1 RRTPFKALVEK
12 TYQFADN
19 VWKVYLQK
27 NQVDIRPN
35 EPVEEVSICE
45 VLDDEDD
52 EDIFLD
58 GDEVDEV
65 DDEQEDY

>member
-1 RRTPFKALVEK
+1 MSFGI
-12 TYQFADN
+12 N
-19 VWKVYLQK
+19 C
-27 NQVDIRPN
+27 RPN

-45 VLDDEDD
+45 VYDD

-58 GDEVDEV
+58 GDGIDEL

>member
-1 RRTPFKALVEK
+1 M
-12 TYQFADN
+12 
-19 VWKVYLQK
+19 YLSLSFGI
-27 NQVDIRPN
+27 NCRPN

-45 VLDDEDD
+45 VYDDEDD

-58 GDEVDEV
+58 GDGIDEL